1 MHPLFYCLT
10 HWLTRRRAKEPVP
23 THLTV
28 SGPRARA
35 AGSSWGGCEA
45 GRGPRC
51 GRGLEGP
58 LPGRGREKLKRPLT
72 AFLFKNAIV
81 VTQHHVSF
89 RCTTSRFNPDA
100 PCGVSRAEPRGR
112 PSLCRSV
119 PPPTRPANPRPQPS
133 VCSLLRCVCF
143 RPVRSFPMFK
153 NVPCE

>member
-10 HWLTRRRAKEPVP
+10 HWLTGRRAKEPVP

-28 SGPRARA
+28 SEPRARA
-35 AGSSWGGCEA
+35 GEQLGRVRGGTGPEVWQGSRRPA
-45 GRGPRC
+45 PRT
-51 GRGLEGP
+51 GMR
-58 LPGRGREKLKRPLT
+58 KLKRPLT
-72 AFLFKNAIV
+72 PFLFKNAIV

-133 VCSLLRCVCF
+133 VRSLLRCVCF
-143 RPVRSFPMFK
+143 RPVRSFPIFK